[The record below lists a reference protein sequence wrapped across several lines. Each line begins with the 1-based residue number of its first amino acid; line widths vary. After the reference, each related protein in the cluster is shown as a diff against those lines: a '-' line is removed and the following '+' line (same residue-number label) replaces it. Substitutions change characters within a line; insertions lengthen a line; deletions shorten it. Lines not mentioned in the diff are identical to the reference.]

1 MTSNP
6 HEHDTEA
13 DEADLA
19 EQRTPVAD
27 EGDEGGEEAQRVVS
41 ARDDVDE
48 GDLLEQSTPV
58 PEDDDDHR
66 S

>member
-27 EGDEGGEEAQRVVS
+27 DDEEDEERVVRV
-41 ARDDVDE
+41 RDDVDE
-48 GDLLEQSTPV
+48 GDLLEQSTSV

-66 S
+66 D